1 MRGCLA
7 ILKDSFRE
15 AAASR
20 VLWLALGIIILV
32 LAAVSPLGLKTV
44 PSTRL
49 RPFELIDAKE
59 LMTAIASGRTRDA
72 GPERHI
78 WMLLKDE
85 QQEAL
90 DKWVQEEANPGD
102 ETDPRRARGQ
112 RLRRQ
117 DQMLN
122 TINNL
127 LETPEFYAAEAW
139 KDVELPEELRAADS
153 ADLKKDERAAKN
165 LRRFKAAFGSFVD
178 VQDEASLALSY
189 GTLTMFG
196 PLRIS
201 QSQVGRIV
209 DEIII
214 GVLSVFLGFF
224 GVFGSLLITA
234 PMIPRTFEPGE
245 ISLLL
250 SKPVR
255 RATIFVTKFLGGCA
269 FTLLCATVLVCGIWI
284 LLWFRLDLWRPELL
298 YCIPLYVFLFAIYYS
313 VSALA
318 GAVWRNAIVSLIL
331 VVVFWVCL
339 MTAGAVNSFMI
350 NIYLPSNQLTDVAV
364 NGDQA
369 FAVDGSRT
377 YLRWDI
383 ATADWVPIM
392 EQPNLNAMQ
401 AMMRAA
407 QSSARPRL
415 QLNADGTTV
424 YSLQPET
431 PGSGAAVS
439 SLLRGSGDGNYQR
452 EVEGTTPE
460 PVFGV
465 FLAKNGDLI
474 LPASRSIYRFTGVED
489 QTRDVVRSIR
499 GLFGNVV
506 PSASSRSFENLSKGQ
521 KVNFRLD
528 AAISFDSSS
537 DAVVAWNNGGVQVW
551 MRNEEGQ
558 YVPGPQREID
568 RSQSAVVA
576 AGSNRVL
583 CGLADGRVLVL
594 DGTTLETLFEGK
606 LAEGDKPKSAE
617 LSSDGRV
624 GVLLTHAGKLLLAD
638 EAAKTVTQ
646 RSLSISGPVSAIR
659 FDSGNQLLV
668 ASRRMVVTL
677 DAATMKEVSR
687 RQGRLEWPV
696 QAYDYAISPI
706 YKVLPKPGELDF
718 AVRYLVTGE
727 KTVAIDNDEGR
738 NRNTVTEDLQQ
749 NRIAFDPWSS
759 LWSNLAFIG
768 IMLLAG
774 CLYVGRSDF

>member
-1 MRGCLA
+1 MRACFA

-49 RPFELIDAKE
+49 RPFELLDAKE

-78 WMLLKDE
+78 WTLLKDE
-85 QQEAL
+85 QKEAL
-90 DKWVQEEANPGD
+90 DKWVQEEANAAD
-102 ETDPRRARGQ
+102 ENDPRRARGQ

-117 DQMLN
+117 DQMLT
-122 TINNL
+122 TINSL
-127 LETPEFYAAEAW
+127 LEKAEFYAAEAW
-139 KDVELPEELRAADS
+139 KDVELPEELRAPDS
-153 ADLKKDERAAKN
+153 ADLNKDELAAKN

-214 GVLSVFLGFF
+214 GVLSIFLGFF

-255 RATIFVTKFLGGCA
+255 RATIFVTKFAGGCA
-269 FTLLCATVLVCGIWI
+269 FTFLCATVLVSGIWI

-339 MTAGAVNSFMI
+339 VTAGAVHSFMVS
-350 NIYLPSNQLTDVAV
+350 IYLPSNQLTDIAV
-364 NGDQA
+364 TGDQA
-369 FAVDGSRT
+369 FAVDGSRA
-377 YLRWDI
+377 YLRWDA
-383 ATADWVPIM
+383 ATNDWVPIM

-415 QLNADGTTV
+415 QLSADGTTV

-474 LPASRSIYRFTGVED
+474 LPASRGIYRFTGVEE

-499 GLFGNVV
+499 GLFGNVI
-506 PSASSRSFENLSKGQ
+506 PSASSRSFENLAKGQ

-528 AAISFDSSS
+528 AAITFDSSS
-537 DAVVAWNNGGVQVW
+537 DSVVAWNNGGVQVW
-551 MRNEEGQ
+551 KRNEEGQ
-558 YVPGPQREID
+558 YLPGPQREID
-568 RSQSAVVA
+568 RSQSAVIA
-576 AGSNRVL
+576 AGNNRVL
-583 CGLADGRVLVL
+583 CALADGRVLML
-594 DGTTLETLFEGK
+594 DGTTLETLFEGQ

-617 LSSDGRV
+617 LSTNGSFGAV
-624 GVLLTHAGKLLLAD
+624 LTHSGKLMVAD
-638 EAAKTVTQ
+638 GSLKVLTQLQAAF
-646 RSLSISGPVSAIR
+646 SAPVSAIR
-659 FDSGNQLLV
+659 FDSGNQLVV
-668 ASRRMVVTL
+668 AYRRMIATL
-677 DAATMKEVSR
+677 DPATMQEVSR
-687 RQGRLEWPV
+687 KQGRLEWPV

-749 NRIAFDPWSS
+749 TRIAFDPWSS
-759 LWSNLAFIG
+759 LWSNLGFIA

-774 CLYVGRSDF
+774 CLYTARSDF

>member
-1 MRGCLA
+1 MRACFA

-44 PSTRL
+44 PSTKL
-49 RPFELIDAKE
+49 RPFELLDAKE

-78 WMLLKDE
+78 WTLLKDE
-85 QQEAL
+85 QKEAL

-102 ETDPRRARGQ
+102 ENDPRRARGQ

-122 TINNL
+122 TINGL
-127 LETPEFYAAEAW
+127 LESPELYAAEAW
-139 KDVELPEELRAADS
+139 KDVELPEELRAPDS
-153 ADLKKDERAAKN
+153 ADLSKEERAAKN

-214 GVLSVFLGFF
+214 GVLSIFLGFF

-255 RATIFVTKFLGGCA
+255 RATIFVTKFAGGCA
-269 FTLLCATVLVCGIWI
+269 FTLLCATVLVTGIWI

-339 MTAGAVNSFMI
+339 MTAGAVNSFMVSL
-350 NIYLPSNQLTDVAV
+350 YMPSNQLTDIAIT
-364 NGDQA
+364 GDQA
-369 FAVDGSRT
+369 FAIDGSRA
-377 YLRWDI
+377 YLRWD
-383 ATADWVPIM
+383 ATAADWVPIM

-407 QSSARPRL
+407 QTSARPRL
-415 QLNADGTTV
+415 LLNADGTSV

-460 PVFGV
+460 PVFGL
-465 FLAKNGDLI
+465 FQAKNGDLI
-474 LPASRSIYRFTGVED
+474 LPGVRNIYRFTGIEE

-499 GLFGNVV
+499 GLFGNVI

-521 KVNFRLD
+521 KINFRLD

-537 DAVVAWNNGGVQVW
+537 DAIVAWNNGGVQVW
-551 MRNEEGQ
+551 KRNEEDQ
-558 YVPGPQREID
+558 YIPGPQREID
-568 RSQSAVVA
+568 RSQSAVIA
-576 AGSNRVL
+576 AGNNRVL

-594 DGTTLETLFEGK
+594 DGSTLATLFEGH
-606 LAEGDKPKSAE
+606 LPEGDKPKSVE
-617 LSSDGRV
+617 ISSNGNS
-624 GVLLTHAGKLLLAD
+624 GVVLTHSGKLMVAD
-638 EAAKTVTQ
+638 GTSKTVAHRQ
-646 RSLSISGPVSAIR
+646 PSFSAPVSAIR
-659 FDSGNQLLV
+659 FDSGNQLVL
-668 ASRRMVVTL
+668 ASRRMVATL
-677 DAATMKEVSR
+677 DPVTMQEVSR
-687 RQGRLEWPV
+687 KQGRLEWPV

-749 NRIAFDPWSS
+749 TRIAFDPWSS
-759 LWSNLAFIG
+759 LWSNLGFIAF
-768 IMLLAG
+768 MLLAG
-774 CLYVGRSDF
+774 CLYTARSDF

>member
-1 MRGCLA
+1 MRACFA

-44 PSTRL
+44 PSTKL
-49 RPFELIDAKE
+49 RPFELLDAKE

-78 WMLLKDE
+78 WTLLKDE
-85 QQEAL
+85 QKEAL
-90 DKWVQEEANPGD
+90 DKWVQEEANSGD
-102 ETDPRRARGQ
+102 ENDPRRARGQ

-122 TINNL
+122 TINGL
-127 LETPEFYAAEAW
+127 LESPELYSAEAW
-139 KDVELPEELRAADS
+139 KDVELPEELRAPDS
-153 ADLKKDERAAKN
+153 ADLSKDERAAKN

-214 GVLSVFLGFF
+214 GVLSIFLGFF

-255 RATIFVTKFLGGCA
+255 RATIFVTKFAGGCA
-269 FTLLCATVLVCGIWI
+269 FTLLCATVLVTGIWI

-339 MTAGAVNSFMI
+339 MTAGAVNSFMVS
-350 NIYLPSNQLTDVAV
+350 IYLPSSQLTDVAIG
-364 NGDQA
+364 GDQA
-369 FAVDGSRT
+369 FAMDGSRA
-377 YLRWDI
+377 YLRWD
-383 ATADWVPIM
+383 ATAADWVPIM

-407 QSSARPRL
+407 QTSARPRL
-415 QLNADGTTV
+415 LLNADGTTV

-460 PVFGV
+460 PVFGL
-465 FLAKNGDLI
+465 FQAKNGDLI
-474 LPASRSIYRFTGVED
+474 LPGVRSIYRFTGIEE

-499 GLFGNVV
+499 GLFGNVI
-506 PSASSRSFENLSKGQ
+506 PSASSRSFESLSKGQ

-537 DAVVAWNNGGVQVW
+537 DAIVAWNNGGVQVW
-551 MRNEEGQ
+551 MRNPEGQ
-558 YVPGPQREID
+558 YIPGPQREID
-568 RSQSAVVA
+568 RSQSAVIA

-594 DGTTLETLFEGK
+594 DGSTLDTLFEGR
-606 LAEGDKPKSAE
+606 LSEGDKPKSVE
-617 LSSDGRV
+617 LSSNGSF
-624 GVLLTHAGKLLLAD
+624 GVVLTHSGKLMVAD
-638 EAAKTVTQ
+638 GISKTVEHRQ
-646 RSLSISGPVSAIR
+646 PSFSAPVSAIR
-659 FDSGNQLLV
+659 FDSRNQLVV
-668 ASRRMVVTL
+668 ASRRMIATL
-677 DAATMKEVSR
+677 DPATMQEVNR
-687 RQGRLEWPV
+687 KQGRLEWPV

-749 NRIAFDPWSS
+749 TRIAFDPWSS
-759 LWSNLAFIG
+759 LWSNLGFIA

-774 CLYVGRSDF
+774 CLYTSRSDF